1 LDFSVTL
8 EAKPLGD
15 RPNNVG
21 IDILLYDNETWNTP
35 VLAAGFG
42 ELLLGAESLLGGLY
56 RSKRST
62 LRWTM
67 IASYSPS

>member
-8 EAKPLGD
+8 ETKPLGD

-21 IDILLYDNETWNTP
+21 IDILLYDSETWNTP
-35 VLAAGFG
+35 VLAAGFS

-62 LRWTM
+62 LR
-67 IASYSPS
+67 

>member
-8 EAKPLGD
+8 ETKPLGD

-21 IDILLYDNETWNTP
+21 IDILLYDSETWNTP
-35 VLAAGFG
+35 VLAAGFS

-56 RSKRST
+56 
-62 LRWTM
+62 
-67 IASYSPS
+67 